1 MTKQTK
7 NIIAALILAVVI
19 SGFVLYAGQLPTTSM
34 LRTSLQMGVIYA
46 LLAVSMNMLNGVTG
60 QFSLGLAG
68 FMTLGAYTY
77 AVLTIP
83 VSVKDNVYYLYG
95 VANCLK
101 NVQLP
106 IIPALI
112 IAGFVAAF
120 FAFLIGMPVLR
131 LKSDYFAIAT
141 LGFAEVVRIV
151 TASSWLNKVTNGS
164 LGLNS
169 IPKFNSYYAIFI
181 VAIICIAIMFL
192 IKNSTYG
199 RAFKAIRDDEIAAE
213 AMGINL
219 QKHKILSF
227 VISSFF
233 AGIGGALLAMYLKAI
248 SATTFTLATA
258 TYYIL
263 LMVVIGGM
271 GSYSGSIIAA
281 FLVIFAK
288 EWWLRGLDKPLIIS
302 GVQIPLLR
310 SGFRMVIFSLIL
322 MIVVL
327 FFRQGLMGD
336 NELTPDFI
344 KSLFQRKKKAN
355 KLEEVQ
361 K

>member
-1 MTKQTK
+1 
-7 NIIAALILAVVI
+7 
-19 SGFVLYAGQLPTTSM
+19 
-34 LRTSLQMGVIYA
+34 
-46 LLAVSMNMLNGVTG
+46 
-60 QFSLGLAG
+60 
-68 FMTLGAYTY
+68 
-77 AVLTIP
+77 
-83 VSVKDNVYYLYG
+83 
-95 VANCLK
+95 
-101 NVQLP
+101 
-106 IIPALI
+106 
-112 IAGFVAAF
+112 
-120 FAFLIGMPVLR
+120 
-131 LKSDYFAIAT
+131 
-141 LGFAEVVRIV
+141 
-151 TASSWLNKVTNGS
+151 
-164 LGLNS
+164 
-169 IPKFNSYYAIFI
+169 
-181 VAIICIAIMFL
+181 
-192 IKNSTYG
+192 
-199 RAFKAIRDDEIAAE
+199 
-213 AMGINL
+213 MGINL

-336 NELTPDFI
+336 NELTPKFI
-344 KSLFQRKKKAN
+344 GSLFKRKRN
-355 KLEEVQ
+355 EEVQ